1 MFGIGTLVNTGLVF
15 LGGLI
20 GLVLKKG
27 ISEKIQST
35 LMSACG
41 IASAFIGISGTVAGM
56 LTFQDGKFGTTGAM
70 LLIFSLV
77 IGGFFGE
84 IIDIEKHM
92 DSLGERLKKKFG
104 SENDGKFVEGFVTA
118 SLIMCVG
125 AMAIVGGINDGM
137 IGGLDGASMLI
148 AKGVLDFV
156 IAIILASTCGV
167 GVLFSA
173 LVILLYQG
181 AIALASHF
189 LGNFF
194 SESLVADLSFVGS
207 ALIFGVGVNLIFG
220 KKIKVGNLLPALLVP
235 CVYELILHFV
245 K

>member
-56 LTFQDGKFGTTGAM
+56 LTFENGKFGTTGAM

-92 DSLGERLKKKFG
+92 DKVR
-104 SENDGKFVEGFVTA
+104 A
-118 SLIMCVG
+118 
-125 AMAIVGGINDGM
+125 
-137 IGGLDGASMLI
+137 DGAVWGYDLQYLLTGLFNQHPRTAI
-148 AKGVLDFV
+148 AK
-156 IAIILASTCGV
+156 I
-167 GVLFSA
+167 
-173 LVILLYQG
+173 
-181 AIALASHF
+181 
-189 LGNFF
+189 N
-194 SESLVADLSFVGS
+194 
-207 ALIFGVGVNLIFG
+207 
-220 KKIKVGNLLPALLVP
+220 
-235 CVYELILHFV
+235 
-245 K
+245 

>member
-27 ISEKIQST
+27 ISEKLQAT
-35 LMSACG
+35 LISACG

-56 LTFQDGKFGTTGAM
+56 LTFENGKFGTTGAM

-84 IIDIEKHM
+84 LIDIEKHM
-92 DSLGERLKKKFG
+92 EGFGERLKKRFG
-104 SENDGKFVEGFVTA
+104 SENDGRFVEGFVTA

-125 AMAIVGGINDGM
+125 AMTIVGGINDGM

-148 AKGVLDFV
+148 AKGTLDFV
-156 IAIILASTCGV
+156 MAIILASTCGV
-167 GVLFSA
+167 GVLCSA
-173 LVILLYQG
+173 GVILVYQG

-194 SESLVADLSFVGS
+194 SDALVADLSFVGS

>member
-56 LTFQDGKFGTTGAM
+56 LTFENGKFGTTGAM

-125 AMAIVGGINDGM
+125 AMTIVGGINDGM

-156 IAIILASTCGV
+156 MAIILASTCGV